1 MLFSNMIGLTN
12 FMCQYYGAKD
22 TQKTSKTLFLGMSV
36 RVFLKEISTLISR
49 LSKEDCLHQCGQAL
63 SNPLA

>member
-1 MLFSNMIGLTN
+1 MLNIEYESLFYVLTGLKN
-12 FMCQYYGAKD
+12 DQLSG
-22 TQKTSKTLFLGMSV
+22 QTLFLGMSV